1 MVGCSHLPSLFD
13 RDPVCWDVE
22 VDLRGDM
29 KRLYQLKK
37 NPLLTDSSYDVQA
50 QQHDILVANHRKGD
64 RALTGV
70 FSERGEEALVVIDAP
85 DGVYENLYDGS
96 RVEVLRNRVP
106 CVGKPII
113 IEWQAE

>member
-1 MVGCSHLPSLFD
+1 MACLPAVAVPKLLQLTTQK
-13 RDPVCWDVE
+13 WK
-22 VDLRGDM
+22 LKT
-29 KRLYQLKK
+29 KRKTKLKK

-70 FSERGEEALVVIDAP
+70 FSVRGEKALVVIDAP